1 MKTELNFKELLQV
14 MDREAKER
22 QGIIYDMTVS
32 PDCIMN
38 CTREKLKDICSSFLT
53 RIDDFQQ
60 LSANAG
66 NNELLDFFVNSYN
79 EIEKAYFHLKMG
91 GLLSNQSRNELR
103 SIIKESEKMA
113 SVQLDMEQYNEELDL
128 FRQNIENCQ
137 KETV

>member
-22 QGIIYDMTVS
+22 QGIIYYMTLS

-53 RIDDFQQ
+53 KIDDFQQ

-66 NNELLDFFVNSYN
+66 NNDAVDFFVNSYN

-91 GLLSNQSRNELR
+91 GLLSSQSRNELR
-103 SIIKESEKMA
+103 LIIKESEKMA
-113 SVQLDMEQYNEELDL
+113 SVQLDMEHYSEELEL
-128 FRQNIENCQ
+128 FKRNLENCP
-137 KETV
+137 K